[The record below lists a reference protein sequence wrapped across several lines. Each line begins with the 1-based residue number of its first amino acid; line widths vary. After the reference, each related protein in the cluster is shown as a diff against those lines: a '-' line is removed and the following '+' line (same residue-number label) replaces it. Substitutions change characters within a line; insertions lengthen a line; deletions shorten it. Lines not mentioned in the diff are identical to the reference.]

1 MDFKSAKISESFEHF
16 GEYFNDTLV
25 CEDSERVQAHKP
37 IERKK
42 MHSVA
47 KKVAKRKIDP
57 PVMVKDIKVKKVNTT
72 MKVKKIFNQG

>member
-1 MDFKSAKISESFEHF
+1 MDFKSAKISESFQHF

-42 MHSVA
+42 ENA

-57 PVMVKDIKVKKVNTT
+57 PAMVKDIKVKKVNTT